1 MSIQSKFRLL
11 SAACAVAVFSLM
23 IVSAGRAMAADD
35 AGWVELLEKGDF
47 TKNWTTKG
55 NWVTGKEGDVNLEP
69 RPGESG
75 WQRYD
80 AYLWSKEQYKDF
92 EVEFDYKVAANGNSG
107 FYFHVGDQANPVADG
122 IEVQIFDSAP
132 KGADGKLNDH
142 DSGGI
147 IPGVPPTK
155 NAAKPAGEWNHFH
168 ITCKGTSLTVKLND
182 VIVNEVDL
190 SKGALGTRKP
200 TGFIGFQD
208 HGLPLGLRKI
218 KVKKL

>member
-1 MSIQSKFRLL
+1 MHTQSL
-11 SAACAVAVFSLM
+11 SRYLVALCAFGALALVISR
-23 IVSAGRAMAADD
+23 SAPLVADD
-35 AGWVELLEKGDF
+35 AAGWVELLEKGDI

-55 NWVTGKEGDVNLEP
+55 NWVTGKDGDVNLEP
-69 RPGESG
+69 RAGESG

-92 EVEFDYKVAANGNSG
+92 EVDFEYKVANGSNSG

-122 IEVQIFDSAP
+122 IEVQIYDSHP
-132 KGADGKLNDH
+132 KGPEGKLNDH

-147 IPGVPPTK
+147 IPGVPPIK

-168 ITCKGTSLTVKLND
+168 ITCIGNKLTVKLND
-182 VIVNEVDL
+182 VVVNEVDI
-190 SKGALGTRKP
+190 SQGALGSRKP